1 MAKTTI
7 LFVRH
12 GQSEANLQNLF
23 AGHSGFSLTPL
34 GREQAKRTAEFIKNT
49 YPVDAVF
56 SSDLPRAFQTAE
68 YTARA
73 FGLPLV
79 TDAHFREIYAGK
91 WEGVA
96 FDQLEKEF
104 PEDFALWLKGTGDSC
119 CTGGEPLASLV
130 ERVYQGLL
138 GIADKGKCIMVASH
152 ATPLR
157 SMLWKASGETTI
169 DMKKFTW
176 GSNCCITEFTL
187 EDGKLTAEKVN
198 YVGHLEGVETKLP
211 DNL

>member
-12 GQSEANLQNLF
+12 GQSEANLHDLF

-73 FGLPLV
+73 FDLPLV
-79 TDAHFREIYAGK
+79 TNAHFREIYAGK
-91 WEGVA
+91 WEGVD

-104 PEDFALWLKGTGDSC
+104 PEDLALWLKGTGDSC
-119 CTGGEPLASLV
+119 CTGGETLESLV

-138 GIADKGKCIMVASH
+138 GVADKGKCVMIASH

-157 SMLWKASGETTI
+157 SMLWKASGADTI
-169 DMKKFTW
+169 DMKHITW
-176 GSNCCITEFTL
+176 GSNCGVTEFTL
-187 EDGKLTAEKVN
+187 EDGKLTAVKVN
-198 YVGHLEGVETKLP
+198 QVEHLAGVETKLP